1 MSLETF
7 LDETPGEVRGVVVR
21 DGRVEQIFIVREGD
35 PAEHALGARSVGRVS
50 EVGAG
55 GAWVD
60 LGAAPAGF
68 LPPGKAPVREG
79 DRIEVE
85 VVAEPRERKG
95 PMLKLSGS
103 AEGPPRLLAAGP
115 TVEQRLG
122 EAAPGV
128 EPETGVV
135 AIQAVWD
142 AEEEALARSEVFA
155 GAGIDVSVER
165 TRALVAVDIDHAVAP
180 GRDARAARARANR
193 EGLMQAARMIRL
205 RRWGGLVAVDLVGT
219 ALDGEAVTRTA
230 REAFSW
236 VPEAAFGPVS
246 RFGLLQIS
254 LPWRMTPI
262 EDVLNGWDGGRRA
275 RTRAIDL
282 TRRMRHALLSDTRVA
297 RLTAVCAPDEAA
309 LAGPLVARLGPRA
322 GVRADPAVAP
332 GRSRIEEG

>member
-21 DGRVEQIFIVREGD
+21 DGRAEQIFIAREAD
-35 PAEHALGARSVGRVS
+35 PAEHGLGARSVGRVS

-60 LGAAPAGF
+60 LGVSPLGF
-68 LPPGKAPVREG
+68 LPLGKEPVRQG

-95 PMLKLSGS
+95 PVLRLLGP
-103 AEGPPRLLAAGP
+103 AEGRPRLLTPGPDVAA
-115 TVEQRLG
+115 RLR
-122 EAAPGV
+122 EAASGV
-128 EPETGVV
+128 EPEVGIA

-142 AEEEALARSEVFA
+142 AEEEALARSEVIA
-155 GAGIDVSVER
+155 KAGIDVSVER

-193 EGLMQAARMIRL
+193 EGLIQAARMIRL

-219 ALDGEAVTRTA
+219 ALDGEAVARIA
-230 REAFSW
+230 REAFGW
-236 VPEAAFGPVS
+236 APQAAFGPVS
-246 RFGLLQIS
+246 RFGLLQLA

-262 EDVLNGWDGGRRA
+262 EDFLHGWDGGRRA

-282 TRRMRHALLSDTRVA
+282 TRRMRHALLSDTQSA
-297 RLTAVCAPDEAA
+297 RQTAVGAPDEAA
-309 LAGPLVARLGPRA
+309 LAGPLIARLGPRA
-322 GVRADPAVAP
+322 AVRADPAVAP